1 MDSTALA
8 LTLAG
13 FGVLL
18 IALSY
23 QRHLHQRTVSALAH
37 GIGGAGLFLA
47 AMLLLALTLNF
58 NTYDEL
64 KAEQPLAELSVEQ
77 ISPQTF
83 SVSLMR
89 IPAGDLQVFTLN
101 GNRWQLEARVLNWHG
116 RSRWLGLDANIRLEH
131 LLSSNQQTADQTHNR
146 YVLNRTPGIR
156 LVRLQQAYPRLLD
169 FLSSH
174 TLMTE
179 PMPLENA
186 LRFQIY
192 FNQGQL
198 LARAINRP
206 NAPKPRSAVAP
217 VISYRGL
224 KEAINQGN
232 NDTTDA
238 DIDPAA
244 PADESTSNTIEA
256 LDQKTS
262 TTP

>member
-23 QRHLHQRTVSALAH
+23 QRHLHQRTMSALAH
-37 GIGGAGLFLA
+37 GIGGAGLFLSA
-47 AMLLLALTLNF
+47 VLLLALTLNF

-64 KAEQPLAELSVEQ
+64 TAEQPLAELSVEQ
-77 ISPQTF
+77 TGPHTF
-83 SVSLMR
+83 GVSLMR
-89 IPAGDLQVFTLN
+89 IPAGDLQVFTLK
-101 GNRWQLEARVLNWHG
+101 GNHWQLEARVLNWHG
-116 RSRWLGLDANIRLEH
+116 WTRWLGLNANVRLEQ
-131 LLSSNQQTADQTHNR
+131 LLSSDQETAGKPQNS

-156 LVRLQQAYPRLLD
+156 LVRLQQAYPELLD

-174 TLMTE
+174 TLLTE
-179 PMPLENA
+179 PMPLENGQ
-186 LRFQIY
+186 RFHIY
-192 FNQGQL
+192 FSQGQL

-206 NAPKPRSAVAP
+206 KAPKPRTATSP
-217 VISYRGL
+217 VINYRGV

-232 NDTTDA
+232 NDVTDPDA
-238 DIDPAA
+238 DPIAPEGEPAPPMPDA
-244 PADESTSNTIEA
+244 AADAT
-256 LDQKTS
+256 